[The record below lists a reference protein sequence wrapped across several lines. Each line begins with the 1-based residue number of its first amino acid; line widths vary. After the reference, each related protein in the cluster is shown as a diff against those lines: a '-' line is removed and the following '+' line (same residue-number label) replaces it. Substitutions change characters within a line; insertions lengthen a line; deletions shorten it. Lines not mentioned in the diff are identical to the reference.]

1 MEKFVEKFNV
11 FDIFT
16 MLLPGIIISCLFSI
30 SLSFKYYDTWKNY
43 GNEKYVLFFIFS
55 YVLGVIFQ
63 EIGTIL
69 DKKYI
74 WKYLYGGEPRY
85 IFLSEDYYEN
95 IFGTELAYKNALDT
109 ENYLK
114 KYINSEIYENA
125 SEKEK
130 NALIFEYCL
139 NICEMKGITY
149 KADKMF
155 VISEM
160 SRSIFWGCIS
170 TIILNMYLIFV
181 CSYCATFL
189 YYEIPLLVIS
199 AIIFFYRKKRY
210 EQYRIRILIRMFLI
224 YVQQQTSEKAKS
236 VE

>member
-1 MEKFVEKFNV
+1 M
-11 FDIFT
+11 
-16 MLLPGIIISCLFSI
+16 LFSSI
-30 SLSFKYYDTWKNY
+30 PFLYYFLPLVLVCYFCVPFRWKNFIL
-43 GNEKYVLFFIFS
+43 LFFSLIFYS
-55 YVLGVIFQ
+55 
-63 EIGTIL
+63 
-69 DKKYI
+69 
-74 WKYLYGGEPRY
+74 WGEPRY
-85 IFLSEDYYEN
+85 IFLSEDYYKN
-95 IFGTELAYKNALDT
+95 IFSTELAYKNALDI

-114 KYINSEIYENA
+114 KYINPEIYESAN
-125 SEKEK
+125 EKDK
-130 NALIFEYCL
+130 NAFIFEYCL

-181 CSYCATFL
+181 CSYCITFL

-224 YVQQQTSEKAKS
+224 YVQQQTSKKVKS